1 MNRGLLSRQI
11 KAGLRLFTLAL
22 SCQKDIILKRES
34 EAVRERRSKEVLLVA
49 SIVQSLAEVVKRF
62 AEDIAIVDGKRRIKY
77 RELLPQASALA
88 PLLAASPSEN
98 IGILLP
104 TSYGFIQTFL
114 ASELSGKTPVPLNF
128 FLPPEAIAH
137 IVADAQLDTIL
148 TTKTFTRLLPEGIQ
162 PLILEEIAP
171 GLKPDTSFLEPLPR
185 GPEPA
190 VILYT
195 SGTTGSPKGVMLSQ
209 ENLLAN
215 TFASIS
221 HYQIDETYVILGILP
236 LFHTFALVVTMLLPL
251 LAGARGVFLPT
262 FDASAAL
269 KAISAERVNTTAAV
283 APIYRL
289 FIRSQV
295 QGKYDS
301 SSLKIAI
308 AGGGPVTLDLEE
320 EFERVFGIPILE
332 GYGLTET
339 TCVVSA
345 NPPGKNKPGTAGVPL
360 ETIEVK
366 IMDDEG
372 HEPAPSE
379 EGEIW
384 VKGPTVMQGYLNR
397 PDETKEVL
405 TPDGWLKTGDI
416 GRLDEDGYLIITGRK
431 KELIK
436 IGGENVWPQDVEDVL
451 ERHEEVAEAAVK
463 GVPDKLRGEVPKAF
477 VVLKEGAKVTKAA
490 LRDFCRKH
498 LAVYEVPRHI
508 EFRDS
513 LPKGPTG
520 KILKRA
526 L

>member
-1 MNRGLLSRQI
+1 MPS
-11 KAGLRLFTLAL
+11 TL
-22 SCQKDIILKRES
+22 E
-34 EAVRERRSKEVLLVA
+34 
-49 SIVQSLAEVVKRF
+49 SLAEMVERF
-62 AEDIAIVDGKRRIKY
+62 PENIAVVDGERRIKF
-77 RELLPQASALA
+77 RELLPGASALA
-88 PLLAASPSEN
+88 PLLAHLSSQN

-104 TSYGFIQTFL
+104 TSYGFVQTFL
-114 ASELSGKTPVPLNF
+114 ASQLAGKTAVPLNF

-137 IVADAQLDTIL
+137 IASDAQLDTII
-148 TTKTFTRLLPEGIQ
+148 TTKTFASLLPEASRA
-162 PLILEEIAP
+162 LILEDVAP
-171 GLKPDTSFLEPLPR
+171 DLKPDASFLEPLSK

-209 ENLLAN
+209 GNLLAN
-215 TFASIS
+215 TFASKS

-251 LAGARGVFLPT
+251 LAGARAVFLPT

-269 KAISAERVNTTAAV
+269 KAISAERVNTTVAV
-283 APIYRL
+283 APIYR
-289 FIRSQV
+289 FFVRSKL
-295 QGKYDS
+295 QGKYDTS
-301 SSLKIAI
+301 SVKIAI

-360 ETIEVK
+360 QNIEVK
-366 IMDDEG
+366 TVDDEG
-372 HEPAPSE
+372 RELPP
-379 EGEIW
+379 GQDGDIC
-384 VKGPTVMQGYLNR
+384 VKGPTVMQGYLNK
-397 PDETKEVL
+397 PEETSEVL
-405 TPDGWLKTGDI
+405 IPDGWLNTGDI
-416 GRLDEDGYLIITGRK
+416 GRLDEDGYLTITGRK

-436 IGGENVWPQDVEDVL
+436 TGGENVWPQDVEDVL
-451 ERHEEVAEAAVK
+451 ERHQEVAEAAVK
-463 GVPDKLRGEVPKAF
+463 AVPDKLRGEVPRAF
-477 VVLKEGAKVTKAA
+477 VVLKEGAKVTQAA
-490 LRDFCRKH
+490 LRDFCRQH
-498 LAVYEVPRHI
+498 LAPYEVPRYI

-520 KILKRA
+520 KILKRV